1 MAPLAVGSASGCV
14 ASGSCRT
21 SPSIKYLQPSWHGRT
36 RFWQIIARRQRS
48 VAYIK
53 PLLPS
58 QTAAHRTG
66 TLLRRERPVES
77 NGRLFFGG
85 YVAPLHKKIVA
96 IVDGDPGI
104 RKATADI
111 LLAFGYGTETF
122 DSAEAFLNAAA
133 TSQASCLLTD
143 IQLGDISGVELV
155 HQLSADGYKYP
166 TIFMTALDDEWI
178 RSKAAAAGG
187 VAVLIK
193 PLRADLL
200 AKAIVKAIASL

>member
-1 MAPLAVGSASGCV
+1 M
-14 ASGSCRT
+14 
-21 SPSIKYLQPSWHGRT
+21 
-36 RFWQIIARRQRS
+36 
-48 VAYIK
+48 
-53 PLLPS
+53 
-58 QTAAHRTG
+58 
-66 TLLRRERPVES
+66 
-77 NGRLFFGG
+77 
-85 YVAPLHKKIVA
+85 APLHKKIVA